1 MKMTKTITDNNRTFA
16 AVSSVANKSRFAR
29 TVVGSPSVA
38 TNGIDMATI
47 LAFYFKSYKLQGTQ
61 RIPSA
66 QAYLTMSS
74 DF

>member
-1 MKMTKTITDNNRTFA
+1 MLKVRADCNQRSNSIISFFFL
-16 AVSSVANKSRFAR
+16 VCFVFCF
-29 TVVGSPSVA
+29 VVVVVLFLGGRGV
-38 TNGIDMATI
+38 
-47 LAFYFKSYKLQGTQ
+47 AFYFKSYKLQGTP

>member
-16 AVSSVANKSRFAR
+16 AVSSVANKSRFAC

-38 TNGIDMATI
+38 TNGIDMATM
-47 LAFYFKSYKLQGTQ
+47 LAFYFKSYKLQGTP

-74 DF
+74 EF